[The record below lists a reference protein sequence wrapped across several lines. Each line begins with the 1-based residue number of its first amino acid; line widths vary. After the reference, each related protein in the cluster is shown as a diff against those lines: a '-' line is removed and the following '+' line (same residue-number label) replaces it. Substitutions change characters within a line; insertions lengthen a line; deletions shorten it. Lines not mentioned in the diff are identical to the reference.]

1 MLHPCPLLG
10 AVLIF
15 APTNLSSPHPPL
27 YVQECPEG
35 TYTEMTGSTSQAAC
49 VPAPAGNYAAGT
61 GNDGFTPCEPGTYQ
75 DQPGKASCKDCPP
88 GYACPAGSV
97 NPIPCSKG
105 FYADL
110 KQPWCKECAK
120 GTYQDQTAQRA
131 CKPCP
136 AGAYCA
142 ATKMVAPTPCPA
154 GRFGIK
160 FSSVTANDCAKC
172 PINVSLSR
180 GLVAQLEASLPCTA
194 AWLDFLRRHRPSSLD
209 AGLLPCLRREPLHHQ
224 ASASPF
230 PTTPHLN
237 LVCRPSLPAPAP
249 PPAPSAPPASGPAA
263 STARPSAGPPP
274 SACREQGSTQ
284 LQPSLVH
291 AALLHAASAPAATL
305 QFPCVLPF
313 SSCSPTLPEIKSA
326 LFVACIPF

>member
-1 MLHPCPLLG
+1 MQPFHVQNPTFPPGTPPPC
-10 AVLIF
+10 A
-15 APTNLSSPHPPL
+15 
-27 YVQECPEG
+27 QECPEG

-61 GNDGFTPCEPGTYQ
+61 GNDGFTPCDPGTYQ

-172 PINVSLSR
+172 PINVRTHQNGGGGGGGGAPDQWSARSPAVR
-180 GLVAQLEASLPCTA
+180 SAIIQTNRWLPIYHV
-194 AWLDFLRRHRPSSLD
+194 LI
-209 AGLLPCLRREPLHHQ
+209 PCP
-224 ASASPF
+224 PCI
-230 PTTPHLN
+230 
-237 LVCRPSLPAPAP
+237 CRPSPPAPAP
-249 PPAPSAPPASGPAA
+249 PPALLAQLASGPAA
-263 STARPSAGPPP
+263 STASRSVGPPP
-274 SACREQGSTQ
+274 SACRKGSVTRQ
-284 LQPSLVH
+284 LSCAPLCLAISFFRISP
-291 AALLHAASAPAATL
+291 ALWHLPISIFFWSVKDRLRIACGLASTSRP
-305 QFPCVLPF
+305 
-313 SSCSPTLPEIKSA
+313 
-326 LFVACIPF
+326 